1 MTESTENIAVHTP
14 EEQEDS
20 NKVTEETPLTEVF
33 EKTLDI
39 SQDVGSSGG
48 AASVETDSRE
58 KPELEDTQQDRQK
71 DRQQDGQN
79 DRQHDGQRDR
89 QQDGQTVSPPAA
101 EPSCTE
107 SKDWRSG
114 YRCRAM
120 YSGDGLVY
128 PAVIL
133 WVKGQ
138 RCCVRYDDYNNEE
151 EQDVSSLLN
160 INELHRPI
168 RATAA
173 KCGRKMSVSSRRED
187 RPGDRG
193 AERKSVWRDE
203 QHNSWVKERPSYQNK
218 AEKEEKKKDGEKPT
232 NPSFPFFPP
241 FPPYQSNSG
250 DSLSFTP
257 PPPPPSAWA
266 VGGKETAGV
275 DSASNMLM
283 LWYMCGFH
291 TGNFLAQQ
299 AFKSGSKD

>member
-14 EEQEDS
+14 EE
-20 NKVTEETPLTEVF
+20 
-33 EKTLDI
+33 
-39 SQDVGSSGG
+39 QDVGSSGG

-173 KCGRKMSVSSRRED
+173 KTCSAGVSFHLQCGRKMSVSSRRED